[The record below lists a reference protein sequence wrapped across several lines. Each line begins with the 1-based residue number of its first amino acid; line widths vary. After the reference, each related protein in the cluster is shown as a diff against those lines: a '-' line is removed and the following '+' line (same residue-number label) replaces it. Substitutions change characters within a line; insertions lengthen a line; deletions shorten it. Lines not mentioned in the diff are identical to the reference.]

1 MTQPWLIRMHHWMR
15 SASFTMLFVATGLHV
30 AGTDFGPA
38 GWALLVA
45 LFLIYPQLQYRWV
58 CRLDDPLRAEMHSLN
73 VDSLLLGTFVAALGF
88 SQWLAFT
95 AILGTLSNSAA
106 NKGREG
112 IWQAILAVLGGAGL
126 WIAIMGFSF
135 SPHTEWSAT
144 VVCMVGLAA
153 YLLAMSNFSFLR
165 NSRLRQTRETLE
177 LRKHELLSA
186 NLDLR
191 QSLEEID
198 QLQVKLREQAT
209 HDPLTK
215 LYNRGYL
222 DSTLEREMARCRRD
236 GVPLSVAMIDVD
248 HFKSYNDCYGH
259 PAGDTCL
266 KKVADAL
273 QGSARR
279 ASDLVARYGGEEF
292 SLVLPNT
299 DSFAAQQM
307 AEAAR
312 QAVEALAI
320 PHEQSA
326 TGWVTISIG
335 VTTMVNGQENS
346 VEGLMRLADQ
356 ALYLAKHD
364 GRNLVRVAQDAQPAV
379 AAGEAGISLENPVQL
394 IWKEAHACAS
404 GMVDE
409 QHRALFS
416 HANDLLG
423 AILAGRPANE
433 VTEMLDAL
441 IQEVSAHFQDEEAI
455 LLASGLAGAAEHV
468 AAHQQLVNRVIEMRE
483 GLQSGTVDIGA
494 LFQFVAHELIVQHM
508 LGADKELLRQ
518 LELQV

>member
-1 MTQPWLIRMHHWMR
+1 MHHRMR
-15 SASFTMLFVATGLHV
+15 SASFAMLFVASGLHV
-30 AGTDFGPA
+30 AGTDFGLA
-38 GWALLVA
+38 AWLLLAA
-45 LFLIYPQLQYRWV
+45 LFLIYPQLQYGWV
-58 CRLDDPLRAEMHSLN
+58 CRADDPVRAEMNSL
-73 VDSLLLGTFVAALGF
+73 VFDSLLLGIFVAALGF

-95 AILGTLSNSAA
+95 AILGTLSNNAA
-106 NKGREG
+106 NKGWQG
-112 IWQAILAVLGGAGL
+112 IWQSILALLGGMAL
-126 WIAIMGFSF
+126 AIAIGGFRF

-144 VVCMVGLAA
+144 IVCIVVLAA
-153 YLLAMSNFSFLR
+153 YLLTMSNFSFLR
-165 NSRLRQTRETLE
+165 NSRLRQTRETLQ
-177 LRKHELLSA
+177 LRQDELLSA
-186 NLDLR
+186 NQDLR
-191 QSLEEID
+191 RSLEEID

-236 GVPLSVAMIDVD
+236 AVPLSVAMIDVD

-299 DSFAAQQM
+299 DSAAARQM

-320 PHEQSA
+320 PHEQSPA
-326 TGWVTISIG
+326 GRVTISIG
-335 VTTMVNGQENS
+335 VTTMANGLDNS
-346 VEGLMRLADQ
+346 VEGLWRVADQ
-356 ALYLAKHD
+356 ALYRAKRD
-364 GRNLVRVAQDAQPAV
+364 GRNQVRVAQDAQPVV
-379 AAGEAGISLENPVQL
+379 AACGGGLSLENLVQL
-394 IWKEAHACAS
+394 VWNEANGCDS
-404 GMVDE
+404 GQIDE

-416 HANDLLG
+416 HANELLG
-423 AILAGRPANE
+423 GILAGRPANE
-433 VTEMLDAL
+433 ITELLDAL
-441 IQEVSAHFQDEEAI
+441 IQEVSRHFQDEEAI
-455 LLASGLAGAAEHV
+455 ILASGLPGAVEHV
-468 AAHQQLVNRVIEMRE
+468 AAHHQLVNRVIAMRE

-494 LFQFVAHELIVQHM
+494 LFQFVARELIVQHM

-518 LELQV
+518 RELQA

>member
-1 MTQPWLIRMHHWMR
+1 MTQPWLIRMHHRMR
-15 SASFTMLFVATGLHV
+15 SASFAMLFVATGLQV
-30 AGTDFGPA
+30 AGTDFGLA

-45 LFLIYPQLQYRWV
+45 LFLIYPQLQYGWV
-58 CRLDDPLRAEMHSLN
+58 CRADDPVQTEMNSL
-73 VDSLLLGTFVAALGF
+73 VLDSVLIGAYVAGLGF

-95 AILGTLSNSAA
+95 AILGTLSNNAA
-106 NKGREG
+106 NKGRTG
-112 IWQAILAVLGGAGL
+112 IVQSVLGVLGGAAL
-126 WIAIMGFSF
+126 WIAIGGFHF

-144 VVCMVGLAA
+144 IVCIVVLAA
-153 YLLAMSNFSFLR
+153 YLLTMSNFSYLR
-165 NSRLRQTRETLE
+165 NRRLRQTRETLQ
-177 LRKHELLSA
+177 LRQEELLSA

-191 QSLEEID
+191 RSLEEID
-198 QLQVKLREQAT
+198 QLQIKLREQAT

-236 GVPLSVAMIDVD
+236 GLPLSVAMIDVD

-273 QGSARR
+273 QASARR

-299 DSFAAQQM
+299 DSAAARQM

-320 PHEQSA
+320 PHEQTPA
-326 TGWVTISIG
+326 GRVTVSIG
-335 VTTMVNGQENS
+335 VTSLANGFES
-346 VEGLMRLADQ
+346 DVEGLWRGADE
-356 ALYLAKHD
+356 ALYRAKRE
-364 GRNLVRVAQDAQPAV
+364 GRNRVRVAALPAV
-379 AAGEAGISLENPVQL
+379 AASERRLSLENVVQL
-394 IWKEAHACAS
+394 VWKEAHACDN
-404 GMVDE
+404 GLVDE

-433 VTEMLDAL
+433 LTEMLDAL
-441 IQEVSAHFQDEEAI
+441 IQKVSRHFQDEEAI
-455 LLASGLAGAAEHV
+455 ILASGLAGTVEHV
-468 AAHQQLVNRVIEMRE
+468 AAHQQLVKRVIAMRE
-483 GLQSGTVDIGA
+483 GLESGTVDIGE

-518 LELQV
+518 RELNA

>member
-15 SASFTMLFVATGLHV
+15 SASFAMLFVATGLHV
-30 AGTDFGPA
+30 AGTDFSLA
-38 GWALLVA
+38 GWVLLAV

-58 CRLDDPLRAEMHSLN
+58 RRLDDPVRAEMHSLT
-73 VDSLLLGTFVAALGF
+73 VDSLLLGIFVAAVGF

-112 IWQAILAVLGGAGL
+112 ILQAVLAVLGGAGL

-144 VVCMVGLAA
+144 ILCMVGLAA

-177 LRKHELLSA
+177 LRKQELLSA

-215 LYNRGYL
+215 LFNRGYL

-266 KKVADAL
+266 KRVADAL

-279 ASDLVARYGGEEF
+279 ATDLVARYGGEEF

-299 DSFAAQQM
+299 DSGAAQQM

-320 PHEQSA
+320 PHEQSSA
-326 TGWVTISIG
+326 GRVTISIG
-335 VTTMVNGQENS
+335 VTTMANGPENS
-346 VEGLMRLADQ
+346 VEALMRLADQ
-356 ALYLAKHD
+356 ALYQAKHD
-364 GRNLVRVAQDAQPAV
+364 GRNQVRVAQDAPP
-379 AAGEAGISLENPVQL
+379 AAGGAGINLENPVQL
-394 IWKEAHACAS
+394 VWKEAHACAS
-404 GMVDE
+404 GLIDD

-416 HANDLLG
+416 HANNLLG
-423 AILAGRPANE
+423 LILAGRPANE
-433 VTEMLDAL
+433 VSEMLDAL
-441 IQEVSAHFQDEEAI
+441 IQEVSGHFQDEEAI
-455 LLASGLAGAAEHV
+455 ILASGLAGAAEHV
-468 AAHQQLVNRVIEMRE
+468 AAHQQLVNRAIAMRE

-518 LELQV
+518 LEPQA